1 MFKMFAQLFSA
12 MTVMFQGLESF
23 AKSFASLGTWAD
35 QTAAA
40 FADEA
45 AQQRQIK
52 AANAAKE
59 MKLLSK

>member
-1 MFKMFAQLFSA
+1 MFKMFAQAFSA
-12 MTVMFQGLESF
+12 LTVLF
-23 AKSFASLGTWAD
+23 AAFEKFANSVNHLGGWAE
-35 QTAAA
+35 QTSAA

-45 AQQRQIK
+45 AQQRAIK